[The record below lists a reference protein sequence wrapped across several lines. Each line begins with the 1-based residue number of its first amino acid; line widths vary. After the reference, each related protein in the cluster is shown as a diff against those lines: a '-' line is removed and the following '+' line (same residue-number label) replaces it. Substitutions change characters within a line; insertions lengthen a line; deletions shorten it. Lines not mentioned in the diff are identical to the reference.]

1 MEKLETSM
9 QRSGECS
16 DARPGKAKRSF
27 AKWKRGVALICLIAL
42 TVAISFAQQARKP
55 ISSPAPEYPD
65 IAKKMKLTGVVKI
78 EVLIGADGEIK
89 ASNVVGGHPI
99 LADAAE
105 KALKKWKYA
114 PGNSETKALLEFKF

>member
-1 MEKLETSM
+1 MQKSENSM
-9 QRSGECS
+9 PRSDECS
-16 DARPGKAKRSF
+16 DAGPGKAKRFF

-42 TVAISFAQQARKP
+42 IITISFAQQARKP
-55 ISSPAPEYPD
+55 ISSPAPEFPD

-99 LADAAE
+99 LADAAQ

>member
-1 MEKLETSM
+1 
-9 QRSGECS
+9 
-16 DARPGKAKRSF
+16 
-27 AKWKRGVALICLIAL
+27 VALICFIAL
-42 TVAISFAQQARKP
+42 TVAISFAQQGRKT

-65 IAKKMKLTGVVKI
+65 IAKKMNLTGVVKI
-78 EVLIGADGEIK
+78 EILIGTDGEIK

-99 LADAAE
+99 LADAAQ